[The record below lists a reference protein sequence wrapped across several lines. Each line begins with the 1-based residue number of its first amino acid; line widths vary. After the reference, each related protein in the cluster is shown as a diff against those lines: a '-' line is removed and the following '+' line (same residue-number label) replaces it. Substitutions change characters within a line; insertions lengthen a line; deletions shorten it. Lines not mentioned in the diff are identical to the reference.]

1 MRPDPIALADK
12 ALRATAGL
20 ALALS
25 GGAMFA
31 QVIARYGFDA
41 PFVWAEEFATLM
53 FSWVIFLGAA
63 AVQRSDSHL
72 SVDTLRGRL
81 GERGRLGLDVFRRL
95 VIIACSLVLLW
106 QGAALS
112 MRMWSLAYPAM
123 EISRSWLYLTAPVG
137 AVFTI
142 LFAAR
147 SLWLR
152 EPPGDQVA
160 ADSADAHAATGT
172 RGQR

>member
-1 MRPDPIALADK
+1 MRLDPVELADK
-12 ALRATAGL
+12 ALRTAAAL

-31 QVIARYGFDA
+31 QIIARYGFDA

-63 AVQRSDSHL
+63 AVQRTDSHL
-72 SVDTLRGRL
+72 SVDTLRSRLEDKGR
-81 GERGRLGLDVFRRL
+81 RVLDVFRRL
-95 VIIACSLVLLW
+95 VIIACSLVLVW
-106 QGAALS
+106 QGVALS
-112 MRMWSLAYPAM
+112 MKMWALAYPAM
-123 EISRSWLYLTAPVG
+123 EISRSWLYLTVPVG
-137 AVFTI
+137 AAFTI

-152 EPPGDQVA
+152 EPPGEQLAV
-160 ADSADAHAATGT
+160 DATEVPAATEAH
-172 RGQR
+172 GQR